1 MLVCSKLGATIQRVE
16 GLIEA
21 KELLVQEVEMCRII
35 HTPGILPQGVNI
47 SVNNNILNKKGTP
60 VLCVCVCD
68 GGNLTSGLKN

>member
-21 KELLVQEVEMCRII
+21 KELLVQEVEMFRII
-35 HTPGILPQGVNI
+35 HTPDILPQDVNI

-60 VLCVCVCD
+60 VLSVCV
-68 GGNLTSGLKN
+68 

>member
-35 HTPGILPQGVNI
+35 HTPDILPQDVNI

-60 VLCVCVCD
+60 VLSVCV
-68 GGNLTSGLKN
+68 